1 MLCWQ
6 VRSVEADG
14 EGFEEG
20 FVFPLFTRDRNGI
33 QFHLAERDLTAHVRN
48 GRVINPIDKVRR
60 SIVACPVLL
69 CISRL

>member
-1 MLCWQ
+1 M
-6 VRSVEADG
+6 RSVEADG